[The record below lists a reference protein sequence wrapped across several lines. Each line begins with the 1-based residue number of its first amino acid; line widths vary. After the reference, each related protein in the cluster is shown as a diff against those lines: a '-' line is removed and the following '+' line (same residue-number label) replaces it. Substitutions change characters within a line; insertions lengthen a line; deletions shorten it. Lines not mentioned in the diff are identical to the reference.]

1 MDSAGFDATGCC
13 WLIHKPLRGL
23 FLEVRMFQEYPKV
36 IYRGEEYVVVFS
48 SQEEKEKAAEGFG
61 VSQEKAQEPAKR
73 KPGRPKKVEQ

>member
-1 MDSAGFDATGCC
+1 
-13 WLIHKPLRGL
+13 
-23 FLEVRMFQEYPKV
+23 MFQEYPKV

-73 KPGRPKKVEQ
+73 KPGRPKKAEQ